1 MKFKWIL
8 SWKLWWLKKYKWIL
22 IISHWI
28 KTSIKF
34 LFTLFFKF
42 LYWLNYLFFELNIFV
57 LDLFLKRII
66 LYYFKCFRIFL
77 IFTDFSIF
85 FSILFY
91 MSSKDSHFFIYMLF
105 KVKIIKLS
113 KPKLTKIIIQTFFRY
128 SYILSSI
135 YKCYFTFLRII
146 FILYI
151 SPFFYVFN
159 DLSNSTLFIFR
170 INSKILGSFLILFLK
185 FISDQNIPR
194 IFYLF
199 FNFHLSSDMVIF
211 IIISI
216 IYLKSF
222 YVCKSTFL
230 LKFFKDLWKIQQL
243 VILSDR

>member
-1 MKFKWIL
+1 
-8 SWKLWWLKKYKWIL
+8 
-22 IISHWI
+22 
-28 KTSIKF
+28 
-34 LFTLFFKF
+34 
-42 LYWLNYLFFELNIFV
+42 
-57 LDLFLKRII
+57 
-66 LYYFKCFRIFL
+66 
-77 IFTDFSIF
+77 
-85 FSILFY
+85 
-91 MSSKDSHFFIYMLF
+91 MLF

-230 LKFFKDLWKIQQL
+230 LKFFKDL
-243 VILSDR
+243 